1 MKSNTGK
8 RLLDYALKAK
18 GTFIAALIMLTIGV
32 AAELAG
38 PFIAKSMI
46 DNHLLAIEQPFYET
60 TASDEAAVYNGKNY
74 KREGL
79 FEPGENKGSEVR
91 VLQAGRS
98 FYFVNEPVSAPDGD
112 RTYADGTLTVIRAG
126 EVTGQYAAT
135 PCQQVNCLLFTNRRC
150 PASIN

>member
-1 MKSNTGK
+1 
-8 RLLDYALKAK
+8 
-18 GTFIAALIMLTIGV
+18 MLTIGV

-79 FEPGENKGSEVR
+79 FEPNENKGSEVR
-91 VLQAGRS
+91 VLQAGKS
-98 FYFVNEPVSAPDGD
+98 FYFVNEPVNAPDGD
-112 RTYADGTLTVIRAG
+112 RTYADGILTVTRAG
-126 EVTGQYAAT
+126 EVTGQYAAA
-135 PCQQVNCLLFTNRRC
+135 PCPPVNYLLFTNRRC

>member
-8 RLLDYALKAK
+8 RLLQYALKAK

-60 TASDEAAVYNGKNY
+60 TASSEAAVYNGKNY
-74 KREGL
+74 KREGR
-79 FEPGENKGSEVR
+79 FEPDETKGTEVR

-98 FYFVNEPVSAPDGD
+98 FYFVNESVSAPDGD
-112 RTYADGTLTVIRAG
+112 RT
-126 EVTGQYAAT
+126 
-135 PCQQVNCLLFTNRRC
+135 
-150 PASIN
+150 